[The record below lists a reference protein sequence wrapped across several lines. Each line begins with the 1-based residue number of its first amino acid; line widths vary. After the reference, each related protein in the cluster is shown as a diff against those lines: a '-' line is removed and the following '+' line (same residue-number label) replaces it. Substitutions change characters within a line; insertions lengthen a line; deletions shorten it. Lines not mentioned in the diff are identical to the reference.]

1 MISAI
6 ASNGISLWF
15 LKASKTTSIEIIKFL
30 KTLFKLMKITNGFEK
45 SEIGI
50 ILDNWR
56 THRSRKI
63 KDYNKRERVN
73 LYFISAYK
81 SELASIKTNFSRIKS
96 TVIKESKSCELN
108 LKSKEELILPWM
120 YKRKFEKNTY
130 VLYKKLYLPDRTR
143 DSINLWWNVES
154 TYL

>member
-15 LKASKTTSIEIIKFL
+15 LKASKTTSIEKIKFL

-56 THRSRKI
+56 THWSRKI
-63 KDYNKRERVN
+63 KDYEKRERVN

-81 SELASIKTNFSRIKS
+81 PELASIKTNFSRIKS
-96 TVIKESKSCELN
+96 TEIKESKSCELN

-120 YKRKFEKNTY
+120 
-130 VLYKKLYLPDRTR
+130 
-143 DSINLWWNVES
+143 
-154 TYL
+154 